1 MKWPH
6 PSGLHMDAAG
16 SNPAMGTKRHE
27 GVVRQPLQEKGITM
41 MSNAELGAGVVS
53 VPLGCDGSLVQIH
66 LHVHADAD
74 QDCTIDLVAT
84 GEGIQIRLRGLC
96 QDALRLDD
104 EDRASADVDV
114 PIDIDVDDLLGRW
127 GGEEADNEAAGGEED
142 LPLSE
147 RPGVPADDDEA
158 GAAAVSD
165 GLAPVLNPLPQDDAT
180 RVYLGKLFD
189 WTVAERVDDGVV
201 FTRGD
206 RELFR
211 VPEERFEEM
220 RQLFVLEAA
229 GLITMHVDGFRV
241 VREDWDACLFAGDT
255 YFERIPKWKFA
266 SMTRLFT

>member
-1 MKWPH
+1 
-6 PSGLHMDAAG
+6 
-16 SNPAMGTKRHE
+16 MGTKRHE

-41 MSNAELGAGVVS
+41 MSNAELGVGVVS

-74 QDCTIDLVAT
+74 QDCTIDLVTT

-180 RVYLGKLFD
+180 HVYLGKLFD

-201 FTRGD
+201 FTRGE

-220 RQLFVLEAA
+220 RQLFVLEDT

-241 VREDWDACLFAGDT
+241 CREDWTAHIFDGDIF
-255 YFERIPKWKFA
+255 FEAIPAEKFA
-266 SMTRLFT
+266 LLSRLFT

>member
-1 MKWPH
+1 
-6 PSGLHMDAAG
+6 
-16 SNPAMGTKRHE
+16 
-27 GVVRQPLQEKGITM
+27 

-53 VPLGCDGSLVQIH
+53 VPLECDGSLVQIH

-74 QDCTIDLVAT
+74 QDCTIDLVTT

-114 PIDIDVDDLLGRW
+114 PIDVDVDDLFGRW

-180 RVYLGKLFD
+180 HVYLGKLFD

-201 FTRGD
+201 FTRGE

>member
-1 MKWPH
+1 
-6 PSGLHMDAAG
+6 
-16 SNPAMGTKRHE
+16 
-27 GVVRQPLQEKGITM
+27 
-41 MSNAELGAGVVS
+41 MSNAELGVGVVS

-74 QDCTIDLVAT
+74 QDCTIDLVTT

-104 EDRASADVDV
+104 EDRASA
-114 PIDIDVDDLLGRW
+114 DIDVDDLLGRW

-180 RVYLGKLFD
+180 HVYLGKLFD

-201 FTRGD
+201 FTRGE

-220 RQLFVLEAA
+220 RNLFVLEDT
-229 GLITMHVDGFRV
+229 GLITMHVDGFRI
-241 VREDWDACLFAGDT
+241 VREDWDACIFDGET